1 MHIFEKEFDFVIHRA
16 KSLDRP
22 ARMVVAGADCENVL
36 KAVFAAEAQGFAR
49 PILVGNEDKITAMLK
64 ELGLFEREYTISD
77 VPDYEPRFD
86 PITDYHAYMERSIK
100 IINDGLGDILLRGN
114 TSTRNFLMP
123 ILDKRNKLVDGLVS
137 EVALVKVP
145 YYDKVLALS
154 DVSVLIEPS
163 EGQRKKVVKNIVDV
177 LNHLGIYNPKIAV
190 LSLVEKPSFHMRDTV
205 EAQNIVRAHMM
216 DPIADCE
223 LVGPL
228 PWDMIVS
235 KESARMKGYDHPA
248 CGEFDAVLM
257 PNVMAGNTVMKVL
270 TMSANVNACGVLAG
284 TKVPMAI
291 TSRSSPEEQVYLSLC
306 VAAAMLKAGEEA
318 KAE

>member
-1 MHIFEKEFDFVIHRA
+1 MHIYEKEFDFVIQRA

-22 ARMVVAGADCENVL
+22 ARVVVAGADCENIL
-36 KAVFAAEAQGFAR
+36 KAVFHAEEKGFCQ
-49 PILVGNEDKITAMLK
+49 PILVGAKDRIIPLLK
-64 ELGLFEREYTISD
+64 ELGLFDREYTISD

-86 PITDYHAYMERSIK
+86 PITDYHAYMERSIR

-177 LNHLGIYNPKIAV
+177 LNHLGVYNPKVAV
-190 LSLVEKPSFHMRDTV
+190 LSLVGRFN
-205 EAQNIVRAHMM
+205 ALA
-216 DPIADCE
+216 
-223 LVGPL
+223 
-228 PWDMIVS
+228 
-235 KESARMKGYDHPA
+235 KER
-248 CGEFDAVLM
+248 
-257 PNVMAGNTVMKVL
+257 
-270 TMSANVNACGVLAG
+270 
-284 TKVPMAI
+284 I
-291 TSRSSPEEQVYLSLC
+291 
-306 VAAAMLKAGEEA
+306 
-318 KAE
+318 